1 MSTLLLGLGNP
12 ILGDDG
18 IGPRLAADFAV
29 RLAGRPGLHVE
40 ADCAVGGLELLDLL
54 AGHERVIVL
63 DALLTRDAR
72 PGAWHAFDAGALRET
87 LHLDNVHD
95 TNFATAL
102 ALGRRLG
109 LPLPDDAAIHIF
121 GVEVADACTF
131 SERLTPALEAAYP
144 VYAEAIFG
152 EVRRLLASA

>member
-18 IGPRLAADFAV
+18 VGPRLAADFAE
-29 RLAGRPGLHVE
+29 RLGARPGLRVE

-63 DALLTRDAR
+63 DALQAADPH
-72 PGAWHAFDAGALRET
+72 PGAWHAFDARALRET

-95 TNFATAL
+95 ANFATAL

-109 LPLPDDAAIHIF
+109 MPLPADEAIHIF

-131 SERLTPALEAAYP
+131 SEQLTPALAAAYP

-152 EVRRLLASA
+152 EIERLLATG